1 LDEELS
7 KEYGVILT
15 SNIFDMAKDS
25 KDLRNPGVNGLY
37 NSDWNYATTLF
48 KRKTKGGQFEFLDSL
63 IDNYY
68 AEAKLEHMYQFNDYF
83 SDKYK
88 IRNKITK
95 EMGKRVS
102 LKEINGILNKLISDT
117 RRQYNDD
124 LSRIPEFRYMN
135 KDFTNQDF
143 NILNVAKEDYGEVS
157 PDIYDDDVVASQ
169 NTNSVY
175 NQIKDIKIKV
185 EKEDEKNVID
195 LEENDLYEIEAFK
208 TFKNDPVFKH
218 YLHNHLSFFSEKL
231 NDNFSSIPFTLKGIV
246 HIFFI

>member
-1 LDEELS
+1 
-7 KEYGVILT
+7 
-15 SNIFDMAKDS
+15 MAKDS
-25 KDLRNPGVNGLY
+25 KQLDNIAVEGMY
-37 NSDWNYATTLF
+37 NSDWNIANTLS
-48 KRKTKGGQFEFLDSL
+48 KRKTKGGQFEFLDGL

-95 EMGKRVS
+95 EIGKRVS
-102 LKEINGILNKLISDT
+102 LKEINVILNKMISET

-135 KDFTNQDF
+135 KDFTNHDF
-143 NILNVAKEDYGEVS
+143 NIFSMVKEDYGEVS

-175 NQIKDIKIKV
+175 NQIKDIKQKV
-185 EKEDEKNVID
+185 EKEDQKNVLD

-218 YLHNHLSFFSEKL
+218 YLNNHLSFFSEKL
-231 NDNFSSIPFTLKGIV
+231 NDNFSTIPFTLKGIV
-246 HIFFI
+246 HSFINIETTRLH

>member
-1 LDEELS
+1 
-7 KEYGVILT
+7 
-15 SNIFDMAKDS
+15 MAKDS